1 MKLKMNKLVAALV
14 AASAMSMTAAP
25 AFASVGDSATFN
37 FDLPAAASWSGSYP
51 LVASLLLT
59 ETATGVDFTLTPN
72 WSNAGDAGFSDSS
85 HIEKLDIVYDGPS
98 NATFTSL
105 LGPVIAAGDFEYH
118 SGSNMDAGYQ
128 SNAHHITI
136 EWNTSDSSVNL
147 FNSEW
152 ESSSWSVNSVG
163 LDTVVLVNFADHLH
177 ATHSSIHFPQPIGGI
192 ISVTAYHVDGLH
204 PDTSNWVSPAP
215 EPESYAMFMAGLGLM
230 GFIARRRKNERS

>member
-1 MKLKMNKLVAALV
+1 MKINKLVAALV

-25 AFASVGDSATFN
+25 SFATVGDSATFK
-37 FDLPAAASWSGSYP
+37 FELPAAASWSGSYP

-72 WSNAGDAGFSDSS
+72 WSNAGGAGFSASS
-85 HIEKLDIVYDGPS
+85 HIEKLDLVYNGPS

-128 SNAHHITI
+128 SNAHHLTI
-136 EWNTSDSSVNL
+136 EWDDSHSSANRFDSDWASSR
-147 FNSEW
+147 
-152 ESSSWSVNSVG
+152 WSVNSVG
-163 LDTVVLVNFADHLH
+163 IDHVVLASFADSLH
-177 ATHSSIHFPQPIGGI
+177 ATHSSINFPQPIGGI
-192 ISVTAYHVDGLH
+192 ISVTAYHVVGLH

-215 EPESYAMFMAGLGLM
+215 EPETYAMFMAGLGLM
-230 GFIARRRKNERS
+230 GFMARRRKNGQS